1 VEIVA
6 MLDTRNVRGG
16 DGFEPIRQQVDE
28 ILSSVVET
36 TRVATEDFFESFHK
50 HPNPRALATWLE
62 TRAWREIDY
71 VFLLNEQIRRYG
83 LQFKRS
89 HITLLAKQSFQEAE
103 HYEAVGKA
111 VESLGGTVPV
121 KVPPIAVPWSNWLW
135 SCMDRHHL
143 AGIAAWYVSETSAS
157 GSFEPTFVGAAR
169 HGYTEVVKIYK
180 QIEIDE
186 KFHTGLG
193 RQILSTYAKTDEDR
207 EEILRAMIGMR
218 DIAWKSF
225 TPEAVELTIQSRQT
239 TADLMHADA
248 GGGSLQ
254 RA

>member
-1 VEIVA
+1 MDVIDVK
-6 MLDTRNVRGG
+6 TVRGG
-16 DGFEPIRQQVDE
+16 DGLAPIENEVNEVLDSVYE
-28 ILSSVVET
+28 ITREAT
-36 TRVATEDFFESFHK
+36 TSFFDAYHK
-50 HPNPRALATWLE
+50 NPNPKALATWLE

-83 LQFKRS
+83 LGFERR

-111 VESLGGTVPV
+111 VESLGGTVPTS
-121 KVPPIAVPWSNWLW
+121 VPSAAVPWSNFLW
-135 SCMDRHHL
+135 DCMDRHHL
-143 AGIAAWYVSETSAS
+143 AGIAAWYCSETSAS
-157 GSFEPTFVGAAR
+157 GSFEPTFVGAER
-169 HGYTEVVKIYK
+169 HGYKDVVKIYK

-207 EEILRAMIGMR
+207 AEILRAMRGMR

-225 TPEAVELTIQSRQT
+225 TPEVVAASMQ
-239 TADLMHADA
+239 AA
-248 GGGSLQ
+248 
-254 RA
+254 